1 MRTFKKVFKIAMLE
15 ELQYKMSYISGIICQ
30 IAFGFLYIMLY
41 QTFFDNGVPQNFSL
55 QQMSSYVW
63 LGQIFFACMCF
74 VDVCKKEITAP
85 IVNGDVGYQ
94 MVKPVNIYAYW
105 FMQVFSKPTCAAIMR
120 GAPLFI
126 FAVLLPKG
134 YGISLPASPLSA
146 VLFVLAMLL
155 GIVLL
160 TALRMWC
167 YYLVLFTMDSRGVFF
182 TVGAFFS
189 LLSGAVIPIPLMP
202 DGVQKV
208 LDFMPFR
215 YVNDMPYRVYMGNIG
230 LTSAIIQIGI
240 QLVWI
245 VVLVAV
251 GAVLINKKS
260 QKLVVQGG

>member
-1 MRTFKKVFKIAMLE
+1 MRTFRKVFKVAMLE

-41 QTFFDNGVPQNFSL
+41 RTFFENGVPQNFSVE
-55 QQMSSYVW
+55 QMSTYVW

-85 IVNGDVGYQ
+85 ITNGDVGYQ
-94 MVKPVNIYAYW
+94 MVKPINIYAYW

-120 GAPLFI
+120 GVPLFI
-126 FAVLLPKG
+126 FALLLPKG
-134 YGISLPASPLSA
+134 YGISLPASVPAAL
-146 VLFVLAMLL
+146 LFVVAMML

-182 TVGAFFS
+182 TVGAFFG

-202 DGVQKV
+202 NRVQTV
-208 LDFMPFR
+208 LNFMPFR
-215 YVNDMPYRVYMGNIG
+215 YVNDLPYRVYMGNIG
-230 LTSAIIQIGI
+230 LMSALIQIAI
-240 QLVWI
+240 QIVWI
-245 VVLVAV
+245 AVLVTL
-251 GAVLINKKS
+251 GAILLNKKS